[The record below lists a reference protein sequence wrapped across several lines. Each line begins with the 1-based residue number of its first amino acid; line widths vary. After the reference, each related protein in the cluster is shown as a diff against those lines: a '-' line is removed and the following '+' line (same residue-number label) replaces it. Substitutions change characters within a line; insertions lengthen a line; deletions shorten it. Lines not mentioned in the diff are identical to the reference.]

1 MSKDINCSVEC
12 NKNDITLNCQV
23 VHCSFGSN
31 GSNVFLQNSDMETLC
46 ENLENYKDNDLAEIV
61 SHLLAINVAAE
72 DVLRVMAAKQLL
84 DQLQNNKENK
94 YQRLDSVKILAKLLG
109 VSCDKLQVI
118 VCSGDED
125 EDNKDLN
132 SLLSNF
138 LIVKTIKSIV
148 KKVNRTLVRR
158 TALKTL
164 CDDKV
169 ENMKNSCLKLL
180 LVDDKVDNDSDEG
193 ADILQDGDNDVT
205 DIMKMN
211 LCPLPPN
218 IQEMFNPSL
227 CTFGFAAHLFAQDTE
242 SSISSATL
250 SLASKS
256 NMSSRTLFCL
266 QANNNIV
273 DQVRDLDILE
283 HLIDINNQLWQCL
296 PLHQFYITYRYCGK
310 NIILGLINYC

>member
-1 MSKDINCSVEC
+1 MFCKDINCSVEL

-23 VHCSFGSN
+23 VQRSSFGSN
-31 GSNVFLQNSDMETLC
+31 GSSFFLQNSDMETLC
-46 ENLENYKDNDLAEIV
+46 EDLENYKDNDLCEIV
-61 SHLLAINVAAE
+61 SHLLAINVAAD
-72 DVLRVMAAKQLL
+72 DVLRVMAARQLL
-84 DQLQNNKENK
+84 DQQLNNQNNE
-94 YQRLDSVKILAKLLG
+94 YQRLDSVKNLAKLLG
-109 VSCDKLQVI
+109 VSCDKLEVI
-118 VCSGDED
+118 VSSED
-125 EDNKDLN
+125 EDNKDFI

-148 KKVNRTLVRR
+148 KKVNRTLIRR
-158 TALKTL
+158 TALKNL

-169 ENMKNSCLKLL
+169 KNTKNSCLKLL

-193 ADILQDGDNDVT
+193 ADMLEDGDNDVT

-218 IQEMFNPSL
+218 IQELFNPSL

-242 SSISSATL
+242 SSITATTL
-250 SLASKS
+250 SLSSPS
-256 NMSSRTLFCL
+256 NMSSKTLFCL

-283 HLIDINNQLWQCL
+283 HLIDLNNQLWQCIS
-296 PLHQFYITYRYCGK
+296 LHQFYITYR
-310 NIILGLINYC
+310 